1 MSKKRF
7 DLDKNALCGQC
18 ERLRSPSLLHWLI
31 NCTLRYRCLLVM
43 ITVGDLLKVIC
54 DDKSL
59 CIFNTIG
66 LATNHDSDILIRN
79 IGLSRK
85 QFYMRVSKMIEVGLV
100 VRYGRRYNLT
110 TLGKI
115 VYHVQLVIGNALKDH
130 WKLKALDVLNVSEG
144 SIPVAEHKKIV
155 DSIIDNEKIK
165 EMILVRRA

>member
-1 MSKKRF
+1 M
-7 DLDKNALCGQC
+7 
-18 ERLRSPSLLHWLI
+18 
-31 NCTLRYRCLLVM
+31 M
-43 ITVGDLLKVIC
+43 TVGELLKVIC

-115 VYHVQLVIGNALKDH
+115 VYHVQVVIGNALKDH
-130 WKLKALDVLNVSEG
+130 WKLKALDVLNISDLL
-144 SIPVAEHKKIV
+144 PNTKRLL
-155 DSIIDNEKIK
+155 
-165 EMILVRRA
+165 IL

>member
-1 MSKKRF
+1 MWATTITESIALAYQLHFKLQVLICNVNSRRSSKG
-7 DLDKNALCGQC
+7 N
-18 ERLRSPSLLHWLI
+18 W
-31 NCTLRYRCLLVM
+31 
-43 ITVGDLLKVIC
+43 

-59 CIFNTIG
+59 CVFNTIG

-85 QFYMRVSKMIEVGLV
+85 QSYMRVSKMIEVGLV

-130 WKLKALDVLNVSEG
+130 WKLKALDVLNVSES

-165 EMILVRRA
+165 EMILVRRAWWHL

>member
-1 MSKKRF
+1 
-7 DLDKNALCGQC
+7 
-18 ERLRSPSLLHWLI
+18 
-31 NCTLRYRCLLVM
+31 M

-130 WKLKALDVLNVSEG
+130 WKLKALDVLNVSES
-144 SIPVAEHKKIV
+144 SIPVDDHKKIV

>member
-18 ERLRSPSLLHWLI
+18 ERLRSSLLHWLI
-31 NCTLRYRCLLVM
+31 NCTLCYRCLFVM

-85 QFYMRVSKMIEVGLV
+85 QFYMRVSKMLQVGLICRNG
-100 VRYGRRYNLT
+100 RYVLSS
-110 TLGKI
+110 LGKI
-115 VYHVQLVIGNALKDH
+115 VYHVQLIIGNAVKDH
-130 WKLKALDVLNVSEG
+130 WKLKALDVLKISE
-144 SIPVAEHKKIV
+144 SIIPVDECEKIV

-165 EMILVRRA
+165 ELILVKNT

>member
-7 DLDKNALCGQC
+7 DLNRNALCDQC
-18 ERLRSPSLLHWLI
+18 ERLRLPSLLYWVI
-31 NCTLRYRCLLVM
+31 KFTLRYRCLFGM

-66 LATNHDSDILIRN
+66 LATSHDSDILIRN

-85 QFYMRVSKMIEVGLV
+85 QFYMRVSKMIEIGLV
-100 VRYGRRYNLT
+100 VRFGRKYNLT

-115 VYHVQLVIGNALKDH
+115 VYYVQLVIGNAIEDH
-130 WKLKALDVLNVSEG
+130 WKLKALDILNISES
-144 SIPVAEHKKIV
+144 SIPVDEHKKIV
-155 DSIIDNEKIK
+155 ESMIDNEKIK